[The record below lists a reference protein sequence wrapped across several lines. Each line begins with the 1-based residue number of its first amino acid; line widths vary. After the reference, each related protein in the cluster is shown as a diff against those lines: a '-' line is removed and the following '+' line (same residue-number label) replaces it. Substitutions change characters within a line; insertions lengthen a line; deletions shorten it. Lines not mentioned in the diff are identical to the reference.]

1 MAYTLQTIKSL
12 VKDRLP
18 DQNFSDALITQF
30 VNDEQREL
38 YNYYNLP
45 ENRAKV
51 PITLSAGDNESNL
64 PSDHQK
70 TLGLRITA
78 PSNYDAEITQ
88 WFLPY
93 NRFKDYFRE
102 AEYYSQTTPRWWT
115 IYSDKIVFAHE
126 VDREYT
132 LEHDY
137 LSTLDELEDDS
148 DVPTLPEEFQEILV
162 LGALVRCLEVNDDND
177 IAQYQQGKKNLLVQ
191 AMLKRLSP
199 QQGGKITVLRNTNR
213 GI

>member
-1 MAYTLQTIKSL
+1 MAHSLQNIRTL
-12 VKDRLP
+12 VKDRLQ
-18 DQNFSDALITQF
+18 DQNFNDALITQF
-30 VNDEQREL
+30 INDEQREIF
-38 YNYYNLP
+38 NYYNLP
-45 ENRAKV
+45 FNRQKV
-51 PITLSAGDNESNL
+51 PATINQGEFEINL

-70 TLGLRITA
+70 TLGLRITSPA
-78 PSNYDAEITQ
+78 NYDAELTQ

-102 AEYYSQTTPRWWT
+102 AEYYSETDPRWWT
-115 IYSDKIVFAHE
+115 IFNDKITFAYKADKTYE
-126 VDREYT
+126 

-137 LSTLDELEDDS
+137 LLVVPELEEDADEPL
-148 DVPTLPEEFQEILV
+148 VPTEFQEILV

-191 AMLKRLSP
+191 SMLKRFNP
-199 QQGGKITVLRNTNR
+199 QQAGKVNVLRNTYR